1 MVLWGMENPKHK
13 KVKAEFTTKFTKK
26 YPHIDYYSLSNAG
39 EEKVSTLYG
48 EYLGMDRWV
57 QG

>member
-48 EYLGMDRWV
+48 EYLGMDR
-57 QG
+57 